1 MNAILEIEISILKLV
16 EVMKTS
22 VDFLIIGQGLAGTVL
37 SHKLC
42 RKGFKIKVV
51 ENFVSNSASRIAAG
65 VFNPVTYRK
74 LKMSEFADFLIPE
87 VFDYYSKVEQELGQK
102 FFYPTSFLKLIT
114 DYEELNNWQ
123 IQSEIP
129 ANKPFMSQEIM
140 TENFDNKILNPFG
153 AGQVLQSGLVKVGEF
168 LDAWKFELRNEYL
181 ILEEKFKYNDLKQVE
196 EGYQYGDIWAQKVV
210 FCEGVGVIH
219 NPWFSWLP
227 MQQFKGEVIE
237 IYAPDLELD
246 RLLNRGVFV
255 LPLGDGRFK
264 IGATHDWRHVD
275 EKITEEG
282 KKELTDKLDKILNVK
297 YKVVSH
303 HAGLRPATRDRR
315 PFIGEHPEMKNMF
328 VLNGLG
334 SKGVI
339 MIPWLADVFIK
350 AIKDKEWPKT
360 FNIERYIRFYNTKV
374 EK

>member
-1 MNAILEIEISILKLV
+1 
-16 EVMKTS
+16 MKKA

-37 SHKLC
+37 SHKLH
-42 RKGFKIKVV
+42 RKGFKIHVI
-51 ENFVSNSASRIAAG
+51 ENLVSNSASRIAAG

-74 LKMSEFADFLIPE
+74 LKMAEFADFLIPE
-87 VFDYYSKVEQELGQK
+87 VFDYYAQVEKELDQK

-123 IQSEIP
+123 IQSEIA
-129 ANKPFMSQEIM
+129 ANKPFMSQEILS
-140 TENFDNKILNPFG
+140 ENFGDKILNPFG
-153 AGQVLQSGLVKVGEF
+153 AGQVLQSGLVKVGQF
-168 LDAWKFELRNEYL
+168 LDAWKSYLRSENLIQETIFNHDNLVCIDDGYEY
-181 ILEEKFKYNDLKQVE
+181 ENV
-196 EGYQYGDIWAQKVV
+196 WAKNII
-210 FCEGVGVIH
+210 FCEGVVVVN

-237 IYAPDLELD
+237 IYAPELELD

-255 LPLGDGRFK
+255 LPLGAGKFK
-264 IGATHDWRHVD
+264 VGATHDWRHVD
-275 EKITEEG
+275 EEITEEG
-282 KKELTDKLDKILNVK
+282 RKELTDKLDKILNVN
-297 YKVVSH
+297 YEVVSH

-339 MIPWLADVFIK
+339 MVPWLADVFIQGLEHN
-350 AIKDKEWPKT
+350 DWPRT
-360 FNIERYIRFYNTKV
+360 FNITRYIRFYNTKV

>member
-1 MNAILEIEISILKLV
+1 
-16 EVMKTS
+16 MKTS
-22 VDFLIIGQGLAGTVL
+22 VDFLIVGQGLAGTVL
-37 SHKLC
+37 SQKLFS
-42 RKGFKIKVV
+42 KGFKINVI

-74 LKMSEFADFLIPE
+74 LKMAEFADFLIPE
-87 VFDYYSKVEQELGQK
+87 VFEYYVKVEKELGQK

-114 DYEELNNWQ
+114 DFEELNNWQ
-123 IQSEIP
+123 IQSEIST
-129 ANKPFMSQEIM
+129 NKPFMSQEIV
-140 TENFDNKILNPFG
+140 TENFGNKILNPFG
-153 AGQVLQSGLVKVGEF
+153 AGQVLQSGLVKVGQF
-168 LDAWKFELRNEYL
+168 LDAWKAELRNNGL
-181 ILEEKFKYNDLKQVE
+181 IHEEKFCHDDLKQVE
-196 EGYQYGDIWAQKVV
+196 GGYQYGEIFAQNII
-210 FCEGVGVIH
+210 FCEGVGVVR
-219 NPWFSWLP
+219 NPWFNWLP

-237 IYAPDLELD
+237 IYAPELEID

-255 LPLGDGRFK
+255 LPLGEGKFK
-264 IGATHDWRHVD
+264 IGATHDWKHVD
-275 EKITEEG
+275 ENITEEG
-282 KKELTDKLDKILNVK
+282 KKELTDKLDKILNVD
-297 YKVVSH
+297 YQIISH

-315 PFIGEHPEMKNMF
+315 PFIGAHPEMKNMF

-350 AIKDKEWPKT
+350 GLKDKEWPKT